1 MVCQFKPI
9 SHSWVL
15 KAEREIPLGVIEFI
29 GGAGLGT
36 LPTLFF
42 HHFLTT
48 LWEHGYTVIAVPYPL
63 GFNHQAIA
71 EYLKNE
77 RDVIRTIL
85 NYPPTIPQI
94 WVAHSLGCK
103 YIALLEIQEDIIDQ
117 PSLLIAPNIGS
128 TRNAIPSDWLA
139 SLLDRWNLGVR
150 PDRETTL
157 EWIEQAIAANELF
170 HITSLLSFKQDCIS
184 GNRNGKQDCRKRWF
198 LPLPPSTDDVKH
210 FNDLLQNQSGY
221 FYTFNEIQGGH
232 NKLAGWRMEQF
243 VKELD
248 NSDGQLIHPI
258 PREVENS
265 ALEIINSLREVAR
278 TLIEQH
284 LSS

>member
-1 MVCQFKPI
+1 MFCRFKPI
-9 SHSWVL
+9 SRSWVL
-15 KAEREIPLGVIEFI
+15 KTERKEPLGVIEFI
-29 GGAGLGT
+29 GGAALGT
-36 LPTLFF
+36 LPTIFY

-63 GFNHQAIA
+63 GFNHAAIA

-77 RDVIRTIL
+77 RDTIRTIL
-85 NYPPTIPQI
+85 NYPQTIPQI

-128 TRNAIPSDWLA
+128 TRNAIPSDFLA
-139 SLLDRWNLGVR
+139 HLLDRFERGVR
-150 PDRETTL
+150 PSRDKTI
-157 EWIEQAIAANELF
+157 EWIKQSVAANELF
-170 HITSLLSFKQDCIS
+170 HITSLLSSQQDCIS
-184 GNRNGKQDCRKRWF
+184 GNLNGKQTCPKR
-198 LPLPPSTDDVKH
+198 LLSPLPPSTNDVQWL
-210 FNDLLQNQSGY
+210 NNLLKNRPGS
-221 FYTFNEIQGGH
+221 FYLSNEIVGGH
-232 NKLAGWRMEQF
+232 NKLAGWRMEKF

-265 ALEIINSLREVAR
+265 ALEIINSLREVAK
-278 TLIEQH
+278 TLIKQY
-284 LSS
+284 